1 MRFSSPPFS
10 PKTHTLLAPL
20 VLKNNPLPFLLVTAG
35 SALMKY
41 IRQTYSE
48 VSAKHLTSLAA

>member
-10 PKTHTLLAPL
+10 PKTRALLIPL
-20 VLKNNPLPFLLVTAG
+20 VLKSNPLPFLLVMATA
-35 SALMKY
+35 ALMEDM
-41 IRQTYSE
+41 RQTYTE